1 MHQQGLVLSI
11 IIYIFCF
18 EISYTQENLNRP
30 IHAISFEGNK
40 KTDIGF
46 LNMHVRSK
54 SGTSISDSLIRE
66 DVQRLKNLSSI
77 NDVNYHITEVDG
89 NKSLVFEIEEVRTLL
104 PILNSGGI
112 RNNIWFQIGFTDINW
127 AGKGHNFSAAYL
139 NNDGRHSGNVFYRIP
154 RIQESNWGISA
165 SLSTWSSLE
174 PLFFDE
180 GTVNYEYG
188 NDGISLTGIRH
199 IGYNRNIEFGGT
211 YFVESYERSEEQFSE
226 ILVGPDRLR
235 QPKWLGKVGYTENFI
250 NYHFFYQD
258 GYTWTALYQTVLN
271 SIEQSFFNSVEVQ
284 GKWFSRINKKGN
296 FAQRLRVAFA
306 TNTDSPFAPFVADS
320 HINIRGIGNRID
332 RGTAQIILN
341 SEYRHTFLFNEQEKK
356 KWAIQGVTF
365 ADLGTWRNPG
375 GELKQLIDPDQ
386 FRLFFGAGFRV
397 IYTKISG
404 AVLRVDY
411 AIDILNNE
419 ERGFVIGLGQY
430 F

>member
-1 MHQQGLVLSI
+1 MRLGLVLSI
-11 IIYIFCF
+11 IFYIISF
-18 EISYTQENLNRP
+18 EISYSQENLNSP
-30 IHAISFEGNK
+30 IYAITFEGQK
-40 KTDIGF
+40 KTEASF
-46 LNMHVRSK
+46 LSQHVRAK
-54 SGTSISDSLIRE
+54 SGTSIPDSLILA

-77 NDVNYHITEVDG
+77 SDVNYHFTETDG
-89 NKSLVFEIEEVRTLL
+89 NKSLVFDIEEVRTLL

-112 RNNIWFQIGFTDINW
+112 RNNVWFQVGFADINW

-154 RIQESNWGISA
+154 RIQDSNWGISA

-180 GTVNYEYG
+180 GAVNYEYG

-199 IGYNRNIEFGGT
+199 IDYNRNIEFGGT
-211 YFVESYERSEEQFSE
+211 FFIENYERSEEQFSE

-235 QPKWLGKVGYTENFI
+235 QPKWLGKVGYTENFL
-250 NYHFFYQD
+250 NYHFFYIK

-271 SIEQSFFNSVEVQ
+271 SVDQTFFNSVELQ
-284 GKWFSRINKKGN
+284 AKWFSRVKKKGN
-296 FAQRLRVAFA
+296 FAQRIRAAFA
-306 TNTDSPFAPFVADS
+306 TNSDSPFAPFVADS

-332 RGTAQIILN
+332 RGTAQIIIN
-341 SEYRHTFLFNEQEKK
+341 SEYRHTFMFNEKEKK
-356 KWAIQGVTF
+356 KWAFQGVAF
-365 ADLGTWRNPG
+365 SDIGTWRNPG

-386 FRLFFGAGFRV
+386 FRFFFGGGFRL

-404 AVLRVDY
+404 AVIRVDY
-411 AIDILNNE
+411 AIDILNPE